1 MRVRFAAPSL
11 STVLTLALL
20 SLRAS
25 SAAAAAFDL
34 AGPTLEIEIT
44 RGSRTLPAAQVPSLA
59 VGDRVSIKADLTT
72 GEAARYLM
80 VAAFLRGATNPP
92 PENWFFPCETW
103 TRRCAKEGLTL
114 TVPQEA
120 RQLLVFLAP
129 QTGGAYRTLV
139 SAVRGKPGAFVRTS
153 QDLNQAALDHARLEA
168 YLAAIRHLGEADP
181 SQLKEAAPL
190 LSRSLAIKVDEA
202 CLAKIPVLQAP
213 CLTQGGES
221 LILDD
226 GRSTSVA
233 QALTS
238 GPASDLAMEA
248 SNAPQLKSGY
258 YGPFVGSILDIAK
271 ILDSLHTAQYQYFP
285 ALTSAQG
292 QRVALTL
299 NAPPSFH
306 DPKSVLVVALPA
318 IETAQLP
325 KLHAASPN
333 ETLCASKKPLVLPV
347 EGAPLVFSTAY
358 AHDVSMHLL
367 LKDGSSLDLPASADP
382 ARGGFVVSLAAAK
395 SKAAPD
401 GGTASLHGQWGFERY
416 DGPSFKL
423 ADPQAQTWNLAS
435 GDSTDVIVGRA
446 DTVHLHADSVSCLD
460 EITLVDAAAKTH
472 KVEFKKS
479 GASDVEL
486 TLPLQDV
493 QAGDLTLRLRQFG
506 GTDAQTLALHA
517 YAQAAHLESFE
528 IHAGDNEGVLRGN
541 RLDEVKLLSF
551 GGLQFSPGT
560 LTTRDGH
567 DELPMQAQS
576 GSDTRTLNAGD
587 GQVTLGDGR
596 VLDVKVAVDSPRPSA
611 ALISKTVEWPGSGD
625 ENAIQLK
632 KESEVPLEAHLT
644 FSLRAQT
651 PAGFTHDEK
660 LEVATTDGSFSA
672 VLGVGTGDVMLE
684 GRRIAVVNLDPSK
697 TLGASAFGPMQ
708 FRRIVQGTAGEWAP
722 LATLVR
728 LPKLSGVDCPAQPD
742 GECSLM
748 GSNLFLLESVS
759 ADADFA
765 HVTHVPDGFTQPV
778 LLVPHPAQG
787 RLYVKLRDD
796 PAVVNVA
803 MLNVKTEPPSAAD
816 TTLTS
821 PGPEPIRPQAERSSA
836 GPAAVVPAASA
847 KAAARVAAAPPPVAT
862 APASAAPP
870 PGTASPAS
878 VAAAPA
884 PVAAASPSVAAP
896 PASVATAPASV
907 SDSKTAA
914 AAPQPSIAG
923 R

>member
-1 MRVRFAAPSL
+1 VRSAAPTL
-11 STVLTLALL
+11 CTVLTLAVLA
-20 SLRAS
+20 LRAPV
-25 SAAAAAFDL
+25 AHAAAFDL
-34 AGPTLEIEIT
+34 AGPTLEIEVT
-44 RGSRTLPAAQVPSLA
+44 RGTRTLPAAQVPNLA

-72 GEAARYLM
+72 EASARYLM

-92 PENWFFPCETW
+92 PENWFFSCETW
-103 TRRCAKEGLTL
+103 TRRCEKEGLTL

-120 RQLLVFLAP
+120 EQLLVFLAP

-139 SAVRGKPGAFVRTS
+139 SAVRGRPGAFVRTS
-153 QDLNQAALDHARLEA
+153 QDLRQAALDHARLEA
-168 YLAAIRHLGEADP
+168 YLTAVRHLGESDP
-181 SQLKEAAPL
+181 SQLKEVAPL

-202 CLAKIPVLQAP
+202 CLAKMPVLQAP

-233 QALTS
+233 QQLTS
-238 GPASDLAMEA
+238 GPASDLALEA

-292 QRVALTL
+292 RKVALTL

-318 IETAQLP
+318 VEAVQLP
-325 KLHAASPN
+325 PLHAAKPS
-333 ETLCASKKPLVLPV
+333 ETLCVSKEPLVLPV

-358 AHDVSMHLL
+358 AHDVTLHLL
-367 LKDGSSLDLPASADP
+367 RKDGSSLDLPASADP
-382 ARGGFVVSLAAAK
+382 TRGGFVVSVAAAK
-395 SKAAPD
+395 SKTPPD
-401 GGTASLHGQWGFERY
+401 GGSASLHGQWGFDRY
-416 DGPSFKL
+416 DGPSFRL

-446 DTVHLHADSVSCLD
+446 GTVHVHADSVSCLD
-460 EITLVDAAAKTH
+460 EVTLVDSAAKPH
-472 KVEFKKS
+472 KVEWKKS
-479 GASDVEL
+479 SPSEVEL

-493 QAGDLTLRLRQFG
+493 QAGDLSLRLRQFG
-506 GTDAQTLALHA
+506 RTDAQTLALRA
-517 YAQAAHLESFE
+517 YSQAAHLESFE
-528 IHAGDNEGVLRGN
+528 LHAGDSEGILRGN

-551 GGLQFSPGT
+551 GDVQFTPGT
-560 LTTRDGH
+560 LATRDGH
-567 DELPMQAQS
+567 DELPMQAAS
-576 GSDTRTLNAGD
+576 GSDTRTLKAGN
-587 GQVTLGDGR
+587 GQVTLVDGR
-596 VLDVKVAVDSPRPSA
+596 VIDVKVAVDSPRPSA
-611 ALISKTVEWPGSGD
+611 ALISKTVEWPGAGG
-625 ENAIQLK
+625 ENAIQLA
-632 KESEVPLEAHLT
+632 KETEVPLEAHLT
-644 FSLRAQT
+644 FSLRAQS

-672 VLGVGTGDVMLE
+672 VLGVGTGEVMLE
-684 GRRIAVVNLDPSK
+684 GRRIAVVNLDPSR

-728 LPKLSGVDCPAQPD
+728 LPKFTGVDCPTQPD
-742 GECSLM
+742 GACSLT
-748 GSNLFLLESVS
+748 GSNLFLLDSVS

-765 HVTHVPDGFTQPV
+765 HVTRVPDGFTQPV
-778 LLVPHPAQG
+778 LRIPHPAQG

-803 MLNVKTEPPSAAD
+803 MLNVKIQP
-816 TTLTS
+816 TS
-821 PGPEPIRPQAERSSA
+821 PGDATPDSTGPEPLRPQAQRGSV
-836 GPAAVVPAASA
+836 GPAA
-847 KAAARVAAAPPPVAT
+847 R
-862 APASAAPP
+862 
-870 PGTASPAS
+870 

-884 PVAAASPSVAAP
+884 PVATTPAAP
-896 PASVATAPASV
+896 PAAATPASNGATAV
-907 SDSKTAA
+907 SESAA
-914 AAPQPSIAG
+914 AAPQSAVAG

>member
-1 MRVRFAAPSL
+1 VIVQVSTPRTRVHAAASIL
-11 STVLTLALL
+11 STLLTLALL
-20 SLRAS
+20 TLKAS
-25 SAAAAAFDL
+25 SAHAAAFDL
-34 AGPTLEIEIT
+34 AGPTLEIEVT
-44 RGSRTLPAAQVPSLA
+44 RGTRTLPAGQVPNLA
-59 VGDRVSIKADLTT
+59 VGDKLSIKADLTP

-103 TRRCAKEGLTL
+103 TRRCAKEGLAL
-114 TVPQEA
+114 TVPKEA
-120 RQLLVFLAP
+120 EQLLVFLAP

-139 SAVRGKPGAFVRTS
+139 NAVRGRPGAFVRTS
-153 QDLNQAALDHARLEA
+153 QDLHQAALDHARLEA
-168 YLAAIRHLGEADP
+168 YLTAIRRLGEADP

-202 CLAKIPVLQAP
+202 CLAKMPVLQAP

-233 QALTS
+233 QQLTS

-292 QRVALTL
+292 RKVALTL

-318 IETAQLP
+318 IEPVQP
-325 KLHAASPN
+325 PNLHAANSN
-333 ETLCASKKPLVLPV
+333 ETLCASKEPLVLPV

-358 AHDVSMHLL
+358 AHDVSLHLL
-367 LKDGSSLDLPASADP
+367 RRDGSSLDLPAAADP
-382 ARGGFVVSLAAAK
+382 SRGGFVVSLAAAK
-395 SKAAPD
+395 LKAPPD
-401 GGTASLHGQWGFERY
+401 GGSASLHGQWGFDRY

-423 ADPQAQTWNLAS
+423 ADPQAQTWNPAP
-435 GDSTDVIVGRA
+435 GNTTNVIVGRA
-446 DTVHLHADSVSCLD
+446 DTIRLHADSVSCLD
-460 EITLVDAAAKTH
+460 EVTLVDAAAKPH
-472 KVEFKKS
+472 KVEWKKS
-479 GASDVEL
+479 GPSEVEL
-486 TLPLQDV
+486 SLPLQDV

-506 GTDAQTLALHA
+506 RADTQTLALRA
-517 YAQAAHLESFE
+517 YSQAAHLESFE
-528 IHAGDNEGVLRGN
+528 LHAGDSEGVLRGN

-551 GGLQFSPGT
+551 SDLQFTPGT
-560 LTTRDGH
+560 LATRDGH
-567 DELPMQAQS
+567 DELPMQAPS
-576 GSDTRTLNAGD
+576 GSDTRTLKAGD
-587 GQVTLGDGR
+587 GQVTLVDGR
-596 VLDVKVAVDSPRPSA
+596 VIDVKVAIDAPRPSA
-611 ALISKTVEWPGSGD
+611 ALISKTVEWPGAGG
-625 ENAIQLK
+625 ENAIQLS
-632 KESEVPLEAHLT
+632 KETEVPLEAHLT
-644 FSLRAQT
+644 FSLRAQS

-660 LEVATTDGSFSA
+660 LEVATSDGSFSA

-684 GRRIAVVNLDPSK
+684 GRRIAVVTLDPLR

-708 FRRIVQGTAGEWAP
+708 FRRIVQGTAGDWAP

-728 LPKLSGVDCPAQPD
+728 LPKFTGVDCPAQPD
-742 GECSLM
+742 DACSLT
-748 GSNLFLLESVS
+748 GSNLFLLDSVS

-765 HVTHVPDGFTQPV
+765 HVTRVPDGFTQPV
-778 LLVPHPAQG
+778 LHIPHPTQG

-803 MLNVKTEPPSAAD
+803 MLNVKVQPSSPGD
-816 TTLTS
+816 TTSNS
-821 PGPEPIRPQAERSSA
+821 PGPEPLRSRAERDSV
-836 GPAAVVPAASA
+836 GTAASA
-847 KAAARVAAAPPPVAT
+847 PAPSAKAVARVAAAPASGAATPAPVAT
-862 APASAAPP
+862 PASAA
-870 PGTASPAS
+870 
-878 VAAAPA
+878 
-884 PVAAASPSVAAP
+884 AAASAAAGAAASNAAT
-896 PASVATAPASV
+896 PATSPAATAP
-907 SDSKTAA
+907 
-914 AAPQPSIAG
+914 QPAVAG

>member
-1 MRVRFAAPSL
+1 MRA
-11 STVLTLALL
+11 TVLTLALL
-20 SLRAS
+20 LLRVS
-25 SAAAAAFDL
+25 GAAAAAFDL
-34 AGPTLEIEIT
+34 SGPTLEIEIT
-44 RGSRTLPAAQVPSLA
+44 RGTRTLPAAQVPNLA

-168 YLAAIRHLGEADP
+168 YLAAIRRLGEADP

-325 KLHAASPN
+325 NLHAASPN
-333 ETLCASKKPLVLPV
+333 DTLCASKEPLVLPV

-358 AHDVSMHLL
+358 AHEVTLHLL
-367 LKDGSSLDLPASADP
+367 SKDGSSLALPAVADP

-395 SKAAPD
+395 SKAPPEA
-401 GGTASLHGQWGFERY
+401 GTASVHGQWGFDPY

-423 ADPQAQTWNLAS
+423 ADPQAQAWNLAS
-435 GDSTDVIVGRA
+435 GDSTDVIAGRA
-446 DTVHLHADSVSCLD
+446 DTIHLHADSVSCLD

-472 KVEFKKS
+472 KVEWKKS
-479 GASDVEL
+479 GPNEVEL
-486 TLPLQDV
+486 TLPLQDA

-506 GTDAQTLALHA
+506 RTDAQTLALHA
-517 YAQAAHLESFE
+517 YSQAAHLESFE
-528 IHAGDNEGVLRGN
+528 IHAGDSEGVLRGK
-541 RLDEVKLLSF
+541 RLDEVKLLRF

-560 LTTRDGH
+560 LATRDGH
-567 DELPMQAQS
+567 DELPMQAAS
-576 GSDTRTLNAGD
+576 DSDTRMLKTGD

-596 VLDVKVAVDSPRPSA
+596 DLDVKVAVDSPRPSA
-611 ALISKTVEWPGSGD
+611 ALISKTVEWPGSGG
-625 ENAIQLK
+625 ENAIQLSK
-632 KESEVPLEAHLT
+632 ATEVPLEAHLT

-672 VLGVGTGDVMLE
+672 VLEVGTGDVMLE

-708 FRRIVQGTAGEWAP
+708 FRRIVQGTTGEWAP

-728 LPKLSGVDCPAQPD
+728 LPKLSGADCPAEPD
-742 GECSLM
+742 GECSLT

-765 HVTHVPDGFTQPV
+765 HVTRVPDGFTQPV
-778 LLVPHPAQG
+778 LLIPHPTQG
-787 RLYVKLRDD
+787 KLYVKLRDD

-803 MLNVKTEPPSAAD
+803 MLNVKIEPSAPMD
-816 TTLTS
+816 STS
-821 PGPEPIRPQAERSSA
+821 PGPEPSGERPQAGRSSV
-836 GPAAVVPAASA
+836 GPGASVPAASA
-847 KAAARVAAAPPPVAT
+847 KAAAPVAAAPPSA
-862 APASAAPP
+862 AAPP
-870 PGTASPAS
+870 ASPPAS
-878 VAAAPA
+878 VAPAPAPAPSAPASGSAAPA
-884 PVAAASPSVAAP
+884 PVAAAPSSVAAP
-896 PASVATAPASV
+896 PTSGSDAST
-907 SDSKTAA
+907 TA